1 MFSGPKHGV
10 VLCVGSHMFIYQLNE
25 EMLLS
30 LESFLGLNNME
41 KGNSQWQAFA
51 YHLSFFYEPKDLNS
65 IFNSTNE
72 LEGAIYK

>member
-41 KGNSQWQAFA
+41 KGNSQW
-51 YHLSFFYEPKDLNS
+51 
-65 IFNSTNE
+65 
-72 LEGAIYK
+72 